1 MRQNKGNMKK
11 NINKKGK
18 DIKINVELD
27 FDESVIN
34 KDNNQNN

>member
-1 MRQNKGNMKK
+1 MKK

-27 FDESVIN
+27 FDVSVIN
-34 KDNNQNN
+34 KDNN

>member
-34 KDNNQNN
+34 KDSNQNN

>member
-1 MRQNKGNMKK
+1 MKK

-34 KDNNQNN
+34 KDNN